1 MTRKLKPEI
10 INPERY
16 RGQCGGFKQEVKIL
30 KNMYLGTFSSH
41 SDVLT
46 PFQTDDFLYLHTFSQ
61 FVYTSSLLEE

>member
-30 KNMYLGTFSSH
+30 KNTLGRFP
-41 SDVLT
+41 LI
-46 PFQTDDFLYLHTFSQ
+46 PMF
-61 FVYTSSLLEE
+61 